1 MIASTLMDF
10 RNLSRRDLESWAVD
24 QGMPAFRGRQLF
36 RWLWRPCFQDF
47 SQITDF
53 PKAMRQRMPALG
65 TFYSLRTLTEE
76 ISRDGTRKWAFRLID
91 GQVVETVLI
100 PEQDHSTICVSTQVG
115 CAMGCKFCYTAKMGL
130 MRDLSP
136 SEIAGQV
143 LRVIEQVDA
152 GKRPRNIVFMGMGEP
167 LANYDNLLKSL
178 EILLDDTG
186 LNFSSRRITVSTCG
200 LVPEI
205 ERLGRDTN
213 VGLAI
218 SLHAPDDQVRSR
230 IMPVNRRY
238 SLTELVAACKRYNLS
253 PRRRITFEY
262 LLLGGVTDRPVQAR
276 LLAELLR
283 DIPAKINLIPFN
295 EIPKIGFKQP
305 EPRDVLAFQEIMKQA
320 NYTTI
325 IRKSR
330 GRDISAACGQLYA
343 SVEKRHDERTG
354 KCSIVPWND

>member
-1 MIASTLMDF
+1 MIDSTLVDL
-10 RNLSRRDLESWAVD
+10 RNLSRRDLETWAID

-36 RWLWRPCFQDF
+36 RWLWRPCFRNF

-53 PKAMRQRMPALG
+53 PKALRQRMPGLG
-65 TFYSLRTLTEE
+65 TFYSLHTLREE
-76 ISRDGTRKWAFRLID
+76 ISRDGTRKWAFRLAD
-91 GQVVETVLI
+91 DQVVETVLI
-100 PEQDHSTICVSTQVG
+100 PEQDHNTICVSTQVG
-115 CAMGCKFCYTAKMGL
+115 CAMGCKFCYTARMGL
-130 MRDLSP
+130 RRDLSP

-143 LRVIEQVDA
+143 LGVIEQIDS
-152 GKRPRNIVFMGMGEP
+152 KERPRNIVFMGMGEP

-178 EILLDDTG
+178 EILLDDLG
-186 LNFSSRRITVSTCG
+186 LNFSSRRITISTCG

-218 SLHAPDDQVRSR
+218 SLHAPDDQIRSR
-230 IMPVNRRY
+230 IMPINRRY
-238 SLTELVAACKRYNLS
+238 PLTELIAACKRYNLP

-262 LLLGGVTDRPVQAR
+262 LLLGGVTDRPVHAR
-276 LLAELLR
+276 LLAKLLR

-295 EIPKIGFKQP
+295 EIPKIGFRPP
-305 EPRDVLAFQEIMKQA
+305 EPKDVLAFQEIIKGA

-343 SVEKRHDERTG
+343 SVKKRHDKRMG
-354 KCSIVPWND
+354 KPSIAP